1 MKPACALLPL
11 AFGACAG
18 PALEPVETTGPQ
30 PLELPTAMPAD
41 AHHPRPFVRVR
52 QALPEHALQRVTL
65 NLQGATLGECLSRAD
80 PALNLVPDDPG
91 IDLRRRYDVRVND
104 LTLGQYL
111 GILEGLS
118 GYALEL
124 AADEPLVHASSYRT
138 RSWDVSTF
146 AGQGQARLQVG
157 QSVALSSSSGSNPSG
172 GGAAQAQGAQAD
184 AVESSPATVIYDH
197 MDKPWDDLLAN
208 ARAILGLASSAA
220 APEPGGRF
228 AAVAA
233 EPAPA
238 PEPAKTW
245 VVADRRLGLL
255 RARGPVPRM
264 QELDAWLTEQ
274 TRRGARQILL
284 TVAILDVTRSRS
296 ESGGLNM
303 NVIYD
308 RLNDLDRRYGS
319 DNRVGRGVLSLN
331 APNGAWQMD
340 AALEFGRWSV
350 ETLVQQLAQ
359 QGQVT
364 VRSDPV
370 FTVVNGMTTFLGDGE
385 ELSFIASTELSES
398 GGGSSGNDRLLS
410 TKFEHIRVGFRIAVT
425 PRMRRDGSI
434 LVEVV
439 PVLSSIRSESTFQTG
454 ISTIVRPNIAVQE
467 MATLAITRSGKP
479 ILLGGLIQ
487 SRAKDDGYR
496 PPCDHPL
503 CDAFAASALERSNR
517 ELMIVITPIEVA
529 I

>member
-1 MKPACALLPL
+1 MKIARTLLPL
-11 AFGACAG
+11 ALGACAG
-18 PALEPVETTGPQ
+18 PEIEPVETDDPQ
-30 PLELPTAMPAD
+30 LLEVPAAMPAD

-52 QALPEHALQRVTL
+52 QALPEHARQRVTL
-65 NLQGATLGECLSRAD
+65 NLQDATLGECLNRAD
-80 PALNLVPDDPG
+80 PSLNLVPADPG
-91 IDLRRRYDVRVND
+91 IDLKRRYDVRAND
-104 LTLGQYL
+104 LTLRQYL
-111 GILEGLS
+111 DILEGLS

-124 AADEPLVHASSYRT
+124 AADSPIVHASSYQT

-146 AGQGQARLQVG
+146 AGQGQSRLQVG
-157 QSVALSSSSGSNPSG
+157 QSVSLSNQSS
-172 GGAAQAQGAQAD
+172 GAAQESGTQAEQ
-184 AVESSPATVIYDH
+184 AESSPATVIYDH
-197 MDKPWDDLLAN
+197 MDSPWDDLLSN
-208 ARAILGLASSAA
+208 ARSILGLSDAQAAPAPGSRPDAPAA
-220 APEPGGRF
+220 APRTQ
-228 AAVAA
+228 AQT
-233 EPAPA
+233 
-238 PEPAKTW
+238 KTW

-255 RARGPVPRM
+255 RAHGPVPRM

-274 TRRGARQILL
+274 TRRGARQILM
-284 TVAILDVTRSRS
+284 TVAILDITRSQNA
-296 ESGGLNM
+296 SGGLNM
-303 NVIYD
+303 NIIYD
-308 RLNDLDRRYGS
+308 RLNSLDRR
-319 DNRVGRGVLSLN
+319 RGGERDIGPGILALN

-359 QGQVT
+359 QGRVT

-385 ELSFIASTELSES
+385 ELSFIASTDLSVHGA
-398 GGGSSGNDRLLS
+398 GGTNDRLLS

-439 PVLSSIRSESTFQTG
+439 PVLSSIRSQSTFETG

-496 PPCDHPL
+496 PPCDHSL
-503 CDAFAASALERSNR
+503 CEAFAASSLERSNR

>member
-1 MKPACALLPL
+1 MKFIRALLPL
-11 AFGACAG
+11 ALGACAG
-18 PALEPVETTGPQ
+18 PEIEPVVTTEPQ
-30 PLELPTAMPAD
+30 PLEMPAARMAD
-41 AHHPRPFVRVR
+41 HRHPRPFVRVQ
-52 QALPEHALQRVTL
+52 QALSEHARQRVTL
-65 NLQGATLGECLSRAD
+65 HLQDATLSECLTRAD

-91 IDLRRRYDVRVND
+91 IDLERRYDVRVND
-104 LTLGQYL
+104 LTLWQYL
-111 GILEGLS
+111 HILEGLS

-124 AADEPLVHASSYRT
+124 AADSPLVHVASYQT

-146 AGQGQARLQVG
+146 AGQGQSRLQVG
-157 QSVALSSSSGSNPSG
+157 QSVTLSSSSHSSG
-172 GGAAQAQGAQAD
+172 GTAQESGPQAEQ
-184 AVESSPATVIYDH
+184 AESSPATVIYDH
-197 MDKPWDDLLAN
+197 MDEPWKDLLRN
-208 ARAILGLASSAA
+208 ARSILGLPTGDAVPELGSRPAA
-220 APEPGGRF
+220 A
-228 AAVAA
+228 ADAS
-233 EPAPA
+233 PAPV
-238 PEPAKTW
+238 PTKTW
-245 VVADRRLGLL
+245 LVADRRLGLL

-284 TVAILDVTRSRS
+284 TVAILDVTRSQNA
-296 ESGGLNM
+296 SGGLNM
-303 NVIYD
+303 NIIYD
-308 RLNDLDRRYGS
+308 RLNTLDQRYGS
-319 DNRVGRGVLSLN
+319 TRDVGRGILSLN
-331 APNGAWQMD
+331 TPNGAWELD

-385 ELSFIASTELSES
+385 EVSFIASTDLSVGS
-398 GGGSSGNDRLLS
+398 GTDAKPLLS

-425 PRMRRDGSI
+425 PRMRHDGSI

-439 PVLSSIRSESTFQTG
+439 PVLSSIRSQSTFQTG
-454 ISTIVRPNIAVQE
+454 VSTIVRPNIAVQE

-487 SRAKDDGYR
+487 SRAKDDSYR

-503 CDAFAASALERSNR
+503 CDAFAASSLERSNR